1 MASKKPIIS
10 FDSLTPEQ
18 QRELKKMTTDVIG
31 LEKLCGEMISFREYH
46 VLKMALQGLFG
57 NY

>member
-1 MASKKPIIS
+1 MATKKPIIS
-10 FDSLTPEQ
+10 FDSLTAEQ
-18 QRELKKMTTDVIG
+18 QRKLKEMTTDVYG
-31 LEKLCGEMISFREYH
+31 LERLCGEMLSFKEYH